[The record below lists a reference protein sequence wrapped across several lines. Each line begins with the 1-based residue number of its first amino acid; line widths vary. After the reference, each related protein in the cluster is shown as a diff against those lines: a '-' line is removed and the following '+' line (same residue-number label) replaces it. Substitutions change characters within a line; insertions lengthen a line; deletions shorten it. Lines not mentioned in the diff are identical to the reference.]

1 MLGAYGRDELNDN
14 GKRLLTFATD
24 HKLTLTN
31 TFFSTRKGGI
41 SHTSKGIN
49 SRDDHERIDYILT
62 RQAHRPRV
70 YDVTRTVHPQPPPPA
85 KADSDHNIVDAMVR
99 LSGRIVPDRHVRSK
113 KQIRP
118 FDRQKCRSD
127 RDCRQLGAPDQA
139 PRTSM
144 LVIEAAGQR
153 YRQATQFIYL
163 GGLVNASADIMPE
176 IKRRVRLAWEGCKR
190 FQRELYDVEAAPFT
204 LKVPMLKAEVI
215 ETLLYGCA
223 TWTLGKEDFAEL
235 RTAHHR
241 FLLRIIGFQ
250 RQQRTHH
257 HVVRQGPQE
266 GTMRERRDHYPQ
278 TASPL

>member
-1 MLGAYGRDELNDN
+1 MPEFCLKPAEGLAKVMTTIVTVFEAA
-14 GKRLLTFATD
+14 RLTVSEKKTETICCG
-24 HKLTLTN
+24 HRIRHPGP
-31 TFFSTRKGGI
+31 SR
-41 SHTSKGIN
+41 SPSKQ
-49 SRDDHERIDYILT
+49 
-62 RQAHRPRV
+62 QARGV
-70 YDVTRTVHPQPPPPA
+70 
-85 KADSDHNIVDAMVR
+85 
-99 LSGRIVPDRHVRSK
+99 
-113 KQIRP
+113 
-118 FDRQKCRSD
+118 DRQRK
-127 RDCRQLGAPDQA
+127 
-139 PRTSM
+139 
-144 LVIEAAGQR
+144 
-153 YRQATQFIYL
+153 FIYL